1 MVVYFLADL
10 RERNVNA
17 LVGKESVRAMT
28 LTDIACHSAT
38 KNFYALARSDILCV
52 ATARLPLLRLVSGF
66 IERRFYNNFCHSHLV
81 IRSGRSRWF
90 PSNDGWHR
98 HEDGPDLRRN
108 NSNTRREAE

>member
-17 LVGKESVRAMT
+17 LIGKESVRATT

-52 ATARLPLLRLVSGF
+52 ATARLPLLRLVSGL
-66 IERRFYNNFCHSHLV
+66 IERRFYNNFCHSHLA

-90 PSNDGWHR
+90 PSYGGRHR
-98 HEDGPDLRRN
+98 LSSAPYLLRN
-108 NSNTRREAE
+108 NPNGQREAR